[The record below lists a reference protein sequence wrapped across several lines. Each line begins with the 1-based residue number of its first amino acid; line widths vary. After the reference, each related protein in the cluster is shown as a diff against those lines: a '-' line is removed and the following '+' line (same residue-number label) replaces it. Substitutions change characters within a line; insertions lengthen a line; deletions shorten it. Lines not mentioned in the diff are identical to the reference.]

1 MVTLISRSAS
11 QLQLSRPKFIKMAE
25 LAKDPSLGLTYT
37 SHKYGEHSRQK
48 LGVWRFKDRPD
59 QETGYWVVY
68 DAIWNLPLCLRA
80 D

>member
-1 MVTLISRSAS
+1 MVTPLRFGSNSR
-11 QLQLSRPKFIKMAE
+11 LSRPKFTKMAE
-25 LAKDPSLGLTYT
+25 LAKDQSLGLTYT

-48 LGVWRFKDRPD
+48 LGVWRFSDRLD

-68 DAIWNLPLCLRA
+68 DAIWNLPLRLCA